1 MDLALHIKRAE
12 GRQQELE
19 GELAAFDFKAA
30 GGDARKFQALTREH
44 QRLVRIREL
53 WRREQDI
60 ARQITDNRELLTAE
74 QDPAFLEVIRGD
86 LGQLEAEAATVEHDL
101 KAAILPPRPNEDKDV
116 LVEIRPAA
124 GGDEAGLFA
133 AEMLR
138 MYTRY
143 AGLKGWKNE
152 VLEMSGTEVGG
163 IKDAVF
169 SLRGDA
175 VYRFMG
181 YESGVH
187 RVQRVPATESQGRI
201 HTSTVTV
208 AILPEA
214 EEVDLDINPADLH
227 FEACRASGAGG
238 QHVNKTDSAV
248 RVTHLPTGLS
258 VFAQQERSQ
267 HKNKE
272 IALRLLRSRLL
283 QQKQDEEAAKYA
295 AERKQQVGTGDRSE
309 RIRTY
314 NFPQSR
320 VTDHRYGV
328 TRYDLPQ
335 IMSGERFGD
344 LIEEIL
350 STDIEQR
357 LAEELR

>member
-12 GRQQELE
+12 ARQQELE

-44 QRLVRIREL
+44 QRLVRIRDL
-53 WRREQDI
+53 WNRQREI
-60 ARQITDNRELLTAE
+60 AKQLADNRALLAAE
-74 QDPAFLEVIRGD
+74 QDPAFLEIIRGD
-86 LGQLEAEAATVEHDL
+86 IGQLEAEAVRAEHDL

-116 LVEIRPAA
+116 IVEIRPAA

-133 AEMLR
+133 GELLR
-138 MYTRY
+138 LYTRY
-143 AGLKGWKNE
+143 AAIKGWKLE
-152 VLEMSGTEVGG
+152 VLEMGGSEVGG

-175 VYRFMG
+175 VYRYMG

-214 EEVDLDINPADLH
+214 EEVDLEINPAELQI
-227 FEACRASGAGG
+227 EACRASGAGG
-238 QHVNKTDSAV
+238 QHVNKTDSAI

-258 VFAQQERSQ
+258 VFSQQERSQ
-267 HKNKE
+267 HKNKD

-283 QQKQDEEAAKYA
+283 QARQEAEAAKYA
-295 AERKQQVGTGDRSE
+295 AERRQQVGTGDRSE

-320 VTDHRYGV
+320 VTDHRYGI
-328 TRYDLPQ
+328 TRYDLAQ
-335 IMSGERFGD
+335 VMSGERFGD
-344 LIEEIL
+344 LVEEIL
-350 STDIEQR
+350 SKDIEQR
-357 LAEELR
+357 LAEELQ